1 MISLFRPDHDER
13 EVEAVRDV
21 LLSGWTGLG
30 PKVEEFEENFAR
42 SQGAKYGV
50 ATNSCTSA
58 LELCLRAIGVGGGR
72 VAVPTITFASTA
84 HAVKLVGGEPV
95 FCDVDSETLM
105 MDPGAYD
112 EYGTRGN
119 TGTIHAIIPVVYGG
133 QPIQVGFKMPGDI
146 PVIWDC
152 AHAAGSAFDASG
164 KTCCWSFHSVKN
176 LATADG
182 GMVTT
187 DDAEFAAKLKK
198 LRWLGIDKSTHDR
211 SGKTYSWEYDIPE
224 VGIKAHMNDITAAI
238 GLVQLAKLPNMQAW
252 RRVIAERYDDLLKD
266 LPIERPPLQD
276 GHGWHLY
283 VIRTDHRDELQD
295 YMKEAGIATGVHYK
309 PLHLMKCYYRLG
321 HHFPVADVEWKR
333 ILSLPMHP
341 RLTETDLQEIA
352 MVMQGFFDGRPLGG

>member
-13 EVEAVRDV
+13 EVEAVREV

-84 HAVKLVGGEPV
+84 HAVRLVGGEPV
-95 FCDVDSETLM
+95 FCDVNRHTLLI
-105 MDPGAYD
+105 DD
-112 EYGTRGN
+112 EVERCD
-119 TGTIHAIIPVVYGG
+119 AAIPVVYAG
-133 QPIQVGFKMPGDI
+133 QPVPHTFDSGFPV

-187 DDAEFAAKLKK
+187 SDAAFAAKLKR

-224 VGIKAHMNDITAAI
+224 VGIKAHMNDVTAAI
-238 GLVQLAKLPNMQAW
+238 GLVQLAKLPAMQA
-252 RRVIAERYDDLLKD
+252 RRREIAERYDELLKN
-266 LPIERPPLQD
+266 LPVERPPLQE
-276 GHGWHLY
+276 GHG
-283 VIRTDHRDELQD
+283 
-295 YMKEAGIATGVHYK
+295 
-309 PLHLMKCYYRLG
+309 
-321 HHFPVADVEWKR
+321 
-333 ILSLPMHP
+333 
-341 RLTETDLQEIA
+341 
-352 MVMQGFFDGRPLGG
+352 